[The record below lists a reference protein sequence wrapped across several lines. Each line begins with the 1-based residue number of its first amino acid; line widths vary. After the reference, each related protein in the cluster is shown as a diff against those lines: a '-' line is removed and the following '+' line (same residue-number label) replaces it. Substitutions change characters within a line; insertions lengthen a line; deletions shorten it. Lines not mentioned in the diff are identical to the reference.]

1 MDWFWFHFLKRK
13 KLIDIG
19 FFGSWFFAEGV
30 PSEQDLDNFLGRFS
44 GHWTDWCYQS
54 TSITKVYTDC

>member
-44 GHWTDWCYQS
+44 GHWTD
-54 TSITKVYTDC
+54 